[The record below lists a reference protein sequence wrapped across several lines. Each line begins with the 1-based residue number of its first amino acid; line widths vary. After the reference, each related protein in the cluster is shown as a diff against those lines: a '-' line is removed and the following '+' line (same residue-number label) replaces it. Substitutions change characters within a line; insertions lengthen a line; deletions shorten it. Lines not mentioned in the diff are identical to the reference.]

1 MRFTKMSGAGND
13 FILLNNLTEHIDH
26 ALFPS
31 IARTLCRRHLS
42 IGADGLMVV
51 ESPLR
56 GGDYRMLFYN
66 ADGSAGEMCGDAE
79 DAAQTVFRKVMERT
93 EPFRDPEHE
102 KAWLIVT
109 ARNECRNQLK
119 HWWRTRRAG
128 EELLDSL
135 AWEQPRDGEIWE
147 QVAGLPE
154 PQRLVLY
161 LHYYQGYTTGEI
173 SDMLRENH
181 STVRSRLVQA
191 RKKLKLKLEEEG
203 YGQT

>member
-1 MRFTKMSGAGND
+1 MSRGACSREELAGLYERRFSMVYQICLVLMK
-13 FILLNNLTEHIDH
+13 
-26 ALFPS
+26 S
-31 IARTLCRRHLS
+31 I
-42 IGADGLMVV
+42 
-51 ESPLR
+51 P
-56 GGDYRMLFYN
+56 
-66 ADGSAGEMCGDAE
+66 DAE

-135 AWEQPRDGEIWE
+135 AWEQPRDVEICE